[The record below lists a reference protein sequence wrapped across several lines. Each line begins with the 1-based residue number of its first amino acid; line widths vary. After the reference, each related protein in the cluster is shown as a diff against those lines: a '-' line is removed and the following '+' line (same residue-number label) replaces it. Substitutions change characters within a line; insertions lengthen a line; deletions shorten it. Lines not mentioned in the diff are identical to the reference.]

1 MNARREK
8 LALALKLAKQQ
19 LNETGTGLHKVTVQ
33 SNKNSQPSLSKM
45 NRLIGKQDVQD
56 QRQGTLLQRTGI
68 VERPTFDVVADK
80 VLGKESKRRRPAL
93 DLTTNGDSLAD
104 IAARRIRSLRQRTY
118 EQIEQGTEET
128 EDGYFGMEEDGR
140 PVWERILDDQRGRL
154 TVTLPPELAPVDSNS
169 PFHHEVVVPTEG
181 VWPPRLRPEI
191 RMSFKQWFITDENFR
206 ATQAAEA
213 VVDSPGGTLNPLMFV
228 GPSETG
234 RSHLLH
240 ATAQAVL
247 RRQEGNVYLLSTAD
261 LSGLERL
268 PDGWQDTLV
277 NARLLAIDDLHEHAQ
292 KPELAHELGTMLD
305 YALNMGVHVLLSSNS
320 EPDDWPASRLWELG
334 GTLNPL
340 MFVGPS
346 ETGRSHLLHAT
357 AQAVLRRQEGNV
369 YLLSTA
375 DLSGLERLPD
385 GWQDTLVNARLLA
398 IDDLHEHAQKPELAH
413 ELGTMLD
420 YALNMGVHV
429 LLSSNSEPDDW
440 PASRLW
446 ELTRHAA
453 SVHLETPKS
462 ASMVLYARN
471 LAQKKGFMMDDGQL
485 TSIVLQD
492 TIGWRATKANF
503 DLVALALQSGQSVLD
518 GDDVTALLSNQMN
531 LREQMVPDVRENVE
545 EIAARLVTSAVD
557 TIYSDTVHGGIDLYS
572 ELPEIGDDLYQPPEI
587 DTQALT
593 EDSDARHAAY
603 LKIALE
609 DTEPAASSVLAL
621 HEREDHLITRKGHIE
636 ERDHGLAADLLTE
649 LDQAFDS
656 QIHSFETDMRQSSLQ
671 LAQIEAKLVNMA
683 DRTPEASLDELILIA
698 DELRALEENLI
709 EVDPEHEPWPKMESE
724 TPSKKKRKVGR
735 RKSTPPVEPLESH
748 EPKGEWNIDAKDV
761 DMSDLLEAGEKPRK
775 IRLGRINSHE
785 KILRGEEK

>member
-213 VVDSPGGTLNPLMFV
+213 VVDSP
-228 GPSETG
+228 
-234 RSHLLH
+234 
-240 ATAQAVL
+240 
-247 RRQEGNVYLLSTAD
+247 
-261 LSGLERL
+261 
-268 PDGWQDTLV
+268 
-277 NARLLAIDDLHEHAQ
+277 
-292 KPELAHELGTMLD
+292 
-305 YALNMGVHVLLSSNS
+305 
-320 EPDDWPASRLWELG
+320 G

>member
-154 TVTLPPELAPVDSNS
+154 TVTLPPELAPVDSDS

-213 VVDSPGGTLNPLMFV
+213 VVDSP
-228 GPSETG
+228 
-234 RSHLLH
+234 
-240 ATAQAVL
+240 
-247 RRQEGNVYLLSTAD
+247 
-261 LSGLERL
+261 
-268 PDGWQDTLV
+268 
-277 NARLLAIDDLHEHAQ
+277 
-292 KPELAHELGTMLD
+292 
-305 YALNMGVHVLLSSNS
+305 
-320 EPDDWPASRLWELG
+320 G

>member
-19 LNETGTGLHKVTVQ
+19 LNETGTGLHKVTVH

-154 TVTLPPELAPVDSNS
+154 TVTLPSELAPVDSDS

-213 VVDSPGGTLNPLMFV
+213 VVDSP
-228 GPSETG
+228 
-234 RSHLLH
+234 
-240 ATAQAVL
+240 
-247 RRQEGNVYLLSTAD
+247 
-261 LSGLERL
+261 
-268 PDGWQDTLV
+268 
-277 NARLLAIDDLHEHAQ
+277 
-292 KPELAHELGTMLD
+292 
-305 YALNMGVHVLLSSNS
+305 
-320 EPDDWPASRLWELG
+320 G

>member
-320 EPDDWPASRLWELG
+320 EPDDWPASRLWEL
-334 GTLNPL
+334 
-340 MFVGPS
+340 
-346 ETGRSHLLHAT
+346 
-357 AQAVLRRQEGNV
+357 
-369 YLLSTA
+369 
-375 DLSGLERLPD
+375 
-385 GWQDTLVNARLLA
+385 
-398 IDDLHEHAQKPELAH
+398 
-413 ELGTMLD
+413 
-420 YALNMGVHV
+420 
-429 LLSSNSEPDDW
+429 
-440 PASRLW
+440 
-446 ELTRHAA
+446 TRHAA

-587 DTQALT
+587 DTQAFT

>member
-154 TVTLPPELAPVDSNS
+154 TVTLPSELAPVDSDS

-213 VVDSPGGTLNPLMFV
+213 VVDSP
-228 GPSETG
+228 
-234 RSHLLH
+234 
-240 ATAQAVL
+240 
-247 RRQEGNVYLLSTAD
+247 
-261 LSGLERL
+261 
-268 PDGWQDTLV
+268 
-277 NARLLAIDDLHEHAQ
+277 
-292 KPELAHELGTMLD
+292 
-305 YALNMGVHVLLSSNS
+305 
-320 EPDDWPASRLWELG
+320 G

>member
-247 RRQEGNVYLLSTAD
+247 RRQEGNVY
-261 LSGLERL
+261 
-268 PDGWQDTLV
+268 
-277 NARLLAIDDLHEHAQ
+277 
-292 KPELAHELGTMLD
+292 
-305 YALNMGVHVLLSSNS
+305 
-320 EPDDWPASRLWELG
+320 
-334 GTLNPL
+334 
-340 MFVGPS
+340 F
-346 ETGRSHLLHAT
+346 
-357 AQAVLRRQEGNV
+357 
-369 YLLSTA
+369 LSTA

>member
-118 EQIEQGTEET
+118 EQIEQGTDET

-213 VVDSPGGTLNPLMFV
+213 VVDSP
-228 GPSETG
+228 
-234 RSHLLH
+234 
-240 ATAQAVL
+240 
-247 RRQEGNVYLLSTAD
+247 
-261 LSGLERL
+261 
-268 PDGWQDTLV
+268 
-277 NARLLAIDDLHEHAQ
+277 
-292 KPELAHELGTMLD
+292 
-305 YALNMGVHVLLSSNS
+305 
-320 EPDDWPASRLWELG
+320 G

>member
-19 LNETGTGLHKVTVQ
+19 LNETGTGLHKVTVH

-213 VVDSPGGTLNPLMFV
+213 VVDSP
-228 GPSETG
+228 
-234 RSHLLH
+234 
-240 ATAQAVL
+240 
-247 RRQEGNVYLLSTAD
+247 
-261 LSGLERL
+261 
-268 PDGWQDTLV
+268 
-277 NARLLAIDDLHEHAQ
+277 
-292 KPELAHELGTMLD
+292 
-305 YALNMGVHVLLSSNS
+305 
-320 EPDDWPASRLWELG
+320 G